1 MFTSL
6 TTHLH
11 GASFL
16 RSLAPRPPTALTS
29 LHFIARPSTLR
40 AGGVRL
46 TPSPSVGRSVRS
58 FAPFAPPGGVGS
70 HCSHHS
76 LRACTALRSFVH
88 SLPAPLR
95 RSLRSL
101 PHYTPATASATRPL
115 PRSLVQKKIY
125 PGSAGKRTHFGTR
138 PPGRAAHPP
147 GNPGRARPGDQRTT
161 ARERPPANARA
172 NLRYSSAFPLLF

>member
-6 TTHLH
+6 TSRLY
-11 GASFL
+11 GAPFL
-16 RSLAPRPPTALTS
+16 RSLAPRPPPALTS
-29 LHFIARPSTLR
+29 LHSIARPSILR

-58 FAPFAPPGGVGS
+58 FTPFAPPGGVGS

-101 PHYTPATASATRPL
+101 PHYTPATASATRTR

-125 PGSAGKRTHFGTR
+125 PGSAGKRPHFGTR

-147 GNPGRARPGDQRTT
+147 ADLGRARPGDPRTP
-161 ARERPPANARA
+161 ARERPRA
-172 NLRYSSAFPLLF
+172 NQRANPR